1 MLDLITQGQ
10 IWNFLMEET
19 ARRQIGMLVVSHSRE
34 LLDYVCTRQVELQGT
49 ELLKTGRQEKTNGYT
64 GNFNAV

>member
-19 ARRQIGMLVVSHSRE
+19 ARRQIGMLVVSHSKD
-34 LLDYVCTRQVELQGT
+34 LLDYICTRQIRL
-49 ELLKTGRQEKTNGYT
+49 
-64 GNFNAV
+64 